1 MSFLEAF
8 FFRSISK
15 DSDCYG
21 IWFNFL
27 SYAWS
32 TMHHKGNLCGVRSHA
47 SIACIIRA
55 TSFHVMSFDRWEQFS
70 STGLTLRF
78 EALMVNICTLI
89 PRVRNVGGA
98 NSFVTSQPTSTNLRF
113 LKLFV
118 ETRRL
123 YTKHWAFLNSHIF
136 LAST

>member
-8 FFRSISK
+8 FSRSISK

-27 SYAWS
+27 SCAWS

-78 EALMVNICTLI
+78 EALMFNICTLI

-98 NSFVTSQPTSTNLRF
+98 NSFVTSQPTSTNFRF

-118 ETRRL
+118 ETRRH